1 MKQGQLSLY
10 LYIQRK
16 FIIPYICQVSF
27 VIDFLLNYK
36 LSLLYVLAVSEDLN
50 HVRIVELTHDVSGS
64 LGLSIAGGIG
74 SSLGDTAVLIANL
87 TPGGAAARS
96 QKLKVCQRRDLYL

>member
-27 VIDFLLNYK
+27 VFDFLLNYK

-96 QKLKVCQRRDLYL
+96 QKLKVCQRNDLYL